1 MDFLTLINN
10 AQKALDAIAGHD
22 DFVKLLELE
31 LWDDPAISLSD
42 ARQALD
48 DLEKIYESVKEDI
61 SVD

>member
-10 AQKALDAIAGHD
+10 AKEALNAIAAHD
-22 DFVKLLELE
+22 EFVRLLELE

-48 DLEKIYESVKEDI
+48 DLEKIYESEVQNP
-61 SVD
+61 SG